1 MAEEVISTAS
11 IVYKYHQR
19 YGNAKDKTR
28 KGNMHKYKTKKNK
41 QLQQQNNN
49 NKKETKKNLSCAYE
63 CSKRRFSLESRY
75 RPKDVCGCSKSIW
88 TRRNFKNNFRTLSN
102 STCKKKHANRL
113 FNTDSFRT
121 SVYEK
126 NTESKNREKK
136 ILFCLKPLF
145 LLKCSFGDV

>member
-49 NKKETKKNLSCAYE
+49 NKKETKKTCRVHTNAQNAVFHLNPAITQRTSADVQN
-63 CSKRRFSLESRY
+63 RFEHDAILKIIFEHFL
-75 RPKDVCGCSKSIW
+75 IQHA
-88 TRRNFKNNFRTLSN
+88 KNMQI
-102 STCKKKHANRL
+102 CL

-126 NTESKNREKK
+126 NIESKNREKK

-145 LLKCSFGDV
+145 LLRCSFGDV

>member
-49 NKKETKKNLSCAYE
+49 NKKETKKTCRVHTNAQNAVFHLNPAITQRTSADVQN
-63 CSKRRFSLESRY
+63 RFEHDAILKIIFEHFLIQH
-75 RPKDVCGCSKSIW
+75 V
-88 TRRNFKNNFRTLSN
+88 
-102 STCKKKHANRL
+102 KKHANLSIQHRFL
-113 FNTDSFRT
+113 QDER
-121 SVYEK
+121 V
-126 NTESKNREKK
+126 REKYRVK
-136 ILFCLKPLF
+136 KSSKKNPVF
-145 LLKCSFGDV
+145 V